1 MARSR
6 TVLRRAGLAHAVALS
21 LLTVA
26 CSNASSTSTTTS
38 TEPPPAPPAKAP
50 APVATV
56 KIERELATAHE
67 SGAIVLGRLAT
78 GASETHAF
86 VADEDDGA
94 VVEIDL
100 AKSSVVHASTL
111 GGRVRDLLVLPDGR
125 IAATLPD
132 HASIAILER
141 EEATGALREAVRVP
155 TPAEPI
161 AMALSPDD
169 STLYLTTGSSHSLVA
184 FAIKSGAA
192 PLEERARH
200 SLGREPRA
208 VLVTSDNARVM
219 VTHAA
224 ESFVSILPSLSSEGA
239 TEGAKIET
247 RDIGNKTMCG
257 GHQCSGAR
265 TARGASSI
273 VRVGE
278 RGIVVPAAQSLPSP
292 GFGFT
297 KSYLCPPSLLR
308 EDTPSARAARDRRS
322 RIASGEVTGYGIGSG
337 ELGPPVTFDLETI
350 DGKDGSLYGVG
361 TSSPAG
367 PSCLQ
372 PRAAAA
378 AGRTVLVACLGSS
391 RINRYQAKPGFDL
404 SASTPM
410 KREWYGDGAVVNVTM
425 DPIAVPSGPT
435 GIAVER
441 DGEHAVVWSSFARK
455 LTRID
460 LGAKPQKADAPI
472 VTVEVARTV
481 PREAA
486 WLAGREIFF
495 TNGDRRIAVD
505 GRACANC
512 HIDGRDDGLT
522 WKTPMG
528 MRRTRML
535 AGQTAAG
542 PFGWTGASVKL
553 SDHIKTTIKN
563 LEGAGLPDA
572 EMDQL
577 DAYVSSLA
585 KIPAP
590 VATGSDAL
598 KDPAVA
604 HGREVFTAAECSTCH
619 STGTSDRM
627 VHDVGTGGG
636 YLTPTLAGVATRSDL
651 MHDGRF
657 HSLDQLIA
665 KSTSMGRGSS
675 LSPEDRQALVKYL
688 ETL

>member
-1 MARSR
+1 MARSSA
-6 TVLRRAGLAHAVALS
+6 LRRAGLAHAVALS

-26 CSNASSTSTTTS
+26 CSNASSTSTTTT
-38 TEPPPAPPAKAP
+38 TEPTPAPAPP

-56 KIERELATAHE
+56 KIERELATARE
-67 SGAIVLGRLAT
+67 SSAVVLGRLAT

-94 VVEIDL
+94 IVEIDL

-141 EEATGALREAVRVP
+141 EEATGALREAGRVP
-155 TPAEPI
+155 TPSEPI

-169 STLYLTTGSSHSLVA
+169 STLYLTTGSSHALVA
-184 FAIKSGAA
+184 FAIRPGAA

-224 ESFVSILPSLSSEGA
+224 ESYVSILPALAGDGA
-239 TEGAKIET
+239 TDATKVET

-257 GHQCSGAR
+257 GHSCSGAR

-308 EDTPSARAARDRRS
+308 EDTSSARAARDRLTRVA
-322 RIASGEVTGYGIGSG
+322 RGEVTGYGIGTG

-378 AGRTVLVACLGSS
+378 AGSIVLVACLGSS
-391 RINRYQAKPGFDL
+391 RINRYRAKTGFDL

-425 DPIAVPSGPT
+425 DPVTVPSGPS

-460 LGAKPQKADAPI
+460 VAARPQKADPPI
-472 VTVEVARTV
+472 VTIDVARTI
-481 PREAA
+481 PRDAA

-528 MRRTRML
+528 LRRTRML

-577 DAYVSSLA
+577 TAYVSSLA
-585 KIPAP
+585 KMPAP

-598 KDPAVA
+598 KDPAIA